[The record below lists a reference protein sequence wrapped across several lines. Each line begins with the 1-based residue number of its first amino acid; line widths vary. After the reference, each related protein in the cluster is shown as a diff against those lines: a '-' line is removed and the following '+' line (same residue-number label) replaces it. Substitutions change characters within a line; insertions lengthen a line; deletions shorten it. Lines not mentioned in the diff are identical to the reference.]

1 MVVTEQQSR
10 VSKQSIQSRYVRLE
24 LLNYNFQKVD
34 EVQGVAISGSFTIDA
49 NADIRRTGSVTL
61 VVKDSSFEIEPSG
74 KIWLERY
81 IKVYVGTQ
89 SFYTG
94 QVEWTNCGIYIIDA
108 PNYSFDASTNTLTL
122 SLLDLMAKLTGLR
135 NGNLVG
141 VPTVISAGE
150 SIRSALIDTLALGG
164 FNRYVITEPPTPA
177 TVPND
182 LKFSQGSTVYD
193 VLLGLKEIYPYY
205 EMFFDVEGV
214 FYYKPIPSG
223 EAAPVEVGD
232 DLWDNVVISEEL
244 NVDFQNVKNTIE
256 VFGRIHDPSS
266 FSTQTTVDGTTIQL
280 TLTDVYTYADLLE
293 GVMVGFTLTDNE
305 GIEAPQ
311 IQVNNLESLPVYM
324 SDGET
329 PASIKAETG
338 EVYYCAIYHPTYW
351 EWVGHLQAYGF
362 AQDTNPES
370 PFNVNGEVGVIRLPL
385 YDGEYADCMTDD
397 LAQQRAEYELWLHT
411 NMNDT
416 IQLTII
422 PCFWLDVNIL
432 TNYTLKRNNE
442 TRQYLIKSIS
452 FGLEPSSTSVVEMM
466 RYYQQ

>member
-1 MVVTEQQSR
+1 MIITEQQSR

-49 NADIRRTGSVTL
+49 NADIRRTGSITL

-81 IKVYVGTQ
+81 IKVYVGIQ
-89 SFYTG
+89 SLYTG

-108 PNYSFDASTNTLTL
+108 PNYNYDASTNTLTL

-141 VPTVISAGE
+141 VPTVIKAGE
-150 SIRSALIDTLALGG
+150 SIRSAMIDTLALGG
-164 FNRYVITEPPTPA
+164 FSRYVITEPPAPA
-177 TVPND
+177 IVPND
-182 LKFSQGSTVYD
+182 LQFGQGSTVYD

-223 EAAPVEVGD
+223 EAASVEVDD

-256 VFGRIHDPSS
+256 VYGRIHDPSL
-266 FSTQTTVDGTTIQL
+266 FSTETTISGTTINL
-280 TLTDVYTYADLLE
+280 TLTDIYSYADILD
-293 GVMVGFTLTDNE
+293 GTIVGFILINNR
-305 GIEAPQ
+305 GITTPN
-311 IQVNNLESLPVYM
+311 IKVNSLSSLPLRM
-324 SDGET
+324 SDGVT
-329 PASIKAETG
+329 PAKIVAETG

-362 AQDTNPES
+362 AQDTNPQS
-370 PFNVNGEVGVIRLPL
+370 PFNINGEVGVIRLPL
-385 YDGEYADCMTDD
+385 FDGEYANCMTDD

-416 IQLTII
+416 LQLTII

-442 TRQYLIKSIS
+442 IRQYLIKSIS